1 MKVVEIHGYNLIT
14 LRADTPC
21 FKTIEPLLDLGQA
34 SCDHLGVRLSLQFPI
49 CQCFRDEFL
58 PGGFTDILI
67 LVYNSQG
74 KD

>member
-1 MKVVEIHGYNLIT
+1 MEIHGYNLITT

-21 FKTIEPLLDLGQA
+21 FKTIKPLLDLGQT
-34 SCDHLGVRLSLQFPI
+34 SCDRLGVRLSLRFPI

-58 PGGFTDILI
+58 PDGFTDILI